1 MIILFIF
8 LWIFSI
14 VCSLHLIY
22 NKLESM
28 DTIGKLYPVT
38 YWSTFIGVIVLSP
51 VIFIGIV
58 CHSMYEYLK

>member
-1 MIILFIF
+1 
-8 LWIFSI
+8 
-14 VCSLHLIY
+14 
-22 NKLESM
+22 M